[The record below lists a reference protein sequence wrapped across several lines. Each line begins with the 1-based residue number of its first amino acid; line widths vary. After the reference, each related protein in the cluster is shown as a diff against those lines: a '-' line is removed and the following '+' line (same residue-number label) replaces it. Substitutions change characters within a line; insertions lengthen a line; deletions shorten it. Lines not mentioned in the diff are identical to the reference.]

1 VIYIQCTKKL
11 LEQIKIPVE
20 KVDVTGVDPLYCW
33 HANIFVHNRKKCVLV
48 MNNHTRYNFLLY
60 GLKSNDFKNFTN
72 VVIQAIQ
79 ENLLADGFDAS
90 VVKEYLSKCKESAI
104 TTTSERSINSQIKEM
119 VHFCEFFFDEFKEK
133 KEIPDLDKINRK
145 LNTYVMSKLPQ
156 IYSVKAMKEVF
167 NKGLSDREFEAKKTE
182 LKPRKY
188 YQVKITLEYIQPAI
202 YRRLL
207 IPDQI
212 PFTKFHKII
221 QNAFGW
227 ENQHLYLFDLP
238 DCIIKEK
245 DPYFS
250 FDKVEKHPVSV
261 RIDDYMKVKS
271 SFIYEYDFG
280 DSWRHIIKVEKEVY
294 MDDDPGYPHCL
305 EGTRNCPPED
315 IGGPGG
321 YEYFV
326 SIINNPEHEEF
337 EHMMRWTTEVTGQ
350 HEFDP
355 EHFNL
360 KEINRKLKRIKC

>member
-1 VIYIQCTKKL
+1 LIYIQCTKKL
-11 LEQIKIPVE
+11 IDDIKIPIQ
-20 KVDVTGVDPLYCW
+20 KVDMVNADPLFCW

-48 MNNHTRYNFLLY
+48 MNNLTRYNFLLY
-60 GLKSNDFKNFTN
+60 GLNASNFKNFSN
-72 VVIQAIQ
+72 VVVEGIK
-79 ENLLADGFDAS
+79 ENLITEGFSLA
-90 VVKEYLSKCKESAI
+90 VIEQYLSNCKEAII
-104 TTTSERSINSQIKEM
+104 TTTSERSILSQIKEM
-119 VHFCEFFFDEFKEK
+119 IHYSQIVLEDYKEK
-133 KEIPDLDKINRK
+133 KSAPDLIKINRQ
-145 LNTYVMSKLPQ
+145 LNKSVMLTLPQ
-156 IYSVKAMKEVF
+156 TYSLKAMKEVL
-167 NKGLSDREFEAKKTE
+167 NKGLSNREFEVKKPE

-188 YQVKITLEYIQPAI
+188 YQVKISIEHVQPVI

-207 IPDQI
+207 IPDHI

-261 RIDDYMKVKS
+261 SIDDYMKVKS

-294 MDDDPGYPHCL
+294 MDEDPGYPYCL

-337 EHMMRWTTEVTGQ
+337 EHMMQWAAEVTGQ